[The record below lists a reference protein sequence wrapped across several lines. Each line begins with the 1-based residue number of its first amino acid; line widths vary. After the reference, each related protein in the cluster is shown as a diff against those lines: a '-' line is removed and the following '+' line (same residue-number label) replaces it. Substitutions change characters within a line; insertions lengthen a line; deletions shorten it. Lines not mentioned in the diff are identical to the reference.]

1 MKNLQIV
8 SGCVGCGSCEALCPE
23 VFEVEEVAL
32 IKKDVNLDEHKECI
46 REAARICPVRVIKYE
61 D

>member
-1 MKNLQIV
+1 MKNLQITKN
-8 SGCVGCGSCEALCPE
+8 CIGCGSCEALCPE
-23 VFEVEEVAL
+23 VFEVEEVARV
-32 IKKDVNLDEHKECI
+32 KNDVDLDEQEECI